1 MGAQLS
7 ETAGPPDDV
16 PELSHADRLRLHSAI
31 ADAQLSCSAVPNI
44 VMPWDLPG
52 LSLVLGDERE
62 TDGHLVPTVPGYV
75 EPTPE
80 PAHDRPTFAVRT
92 KATAFEHAIAFDS
105 RRVVHLDD
113 DEQFRLLVQ
122 KWEAI
127 LSINYH
133 AFDLGVEIASLSQE
147 ERLKAVGEVLGGK
160 AVATIRQR
168 LTQLGKYVK
177 WATCD
182 AKRPPFP
189 ATAELIKNHIKHL
202 RNESATYSRLVG
214 FHEVMKFSK
223 HVMGLDCDVA
233 AFETAWVNGIFR
245 TAGQNRPLRKQSS
258 VLTVA
263 ALQFLEA
270 ELDNENLALVDRYA
284 IGVILFATYS
294 RARFGDLRRVSS
306 IILDEASSM
315 DADCLGYIEMNS
327 ASHKMRAFG
336 NRLGAHLPLVAPIKG
351 LGKAAWGKTFISLAA
366 KVGLNLTAWC
376 PLCPLLPA
384 PNLMGDWTGRATTSG
399 EINKWIVQLLIGS
412 GFDTT
417 GFSPHGCKA
426 TTLTMLAKYGAD
438 SETRLVLGHHQT
450 KQGTSEV
457 YARDVQSAPLR
468 VLETMFRDIRLG
480 HFCPDE
486 TRSGM
491 MHRVDQTTPIQPTLL
506 PLPALEESVPE
517 EPSTMPVITGEVA
530 LWDVESEGAS
540 VDPPTEH
547 LQEDLSNGA
556 HEEPDDSSPSSSDGS
571 SDDSLDE
578 VVEQWAQQPPEIVV
592 GDKEQGE
599 RRQPSFYQ
607 HRSSKVVHMLSQ
619 GFCKSFL
626 CGRQLSKEYRA
637 CSLLL
642 VVDSMQCQQCVKR
655 HKGRSRGPEDAQL
668 DSAVKRARI
677 E

>member
-1 MGAQLS
+1 MQAMGAQL
-7 ETAGPPDDV
+7 AGPSDPLADV
-16 PELSHADRLRLHSAI
+16 AGLSRTDRDRMHNAI
-31 ADAQLSCSAVPNI
+31 SDAQLSCSVVPDI
-44 VMPWDLPG
+44 VMPWNLPG
-52 LSLVLGDERE
+52 LSMVLGDESE
-62 TDGHLVPTVPGYV
+62 TIVPSVPTVPGYV
-75 EPTPE
+75 EPALDHLTQ
-80 PAHDRPTFAVRT
+80 DRPSLPVRT

-122 KWEAI
+122 KWEAM

-133 AFDLGVEIASLSQE
+133 AFDLGVEISGLSQE
-147 ERLKAVGEVLGGK
+147 ERLRAVSEVLGGK
-160 AVATIRQR
+160 AVATVRQR
-168 LTQLGKYVK
+168 LAQLGKYVK
-177 WATCD
+177 WATSD
-182 AKRPPFP
+182 AK
-189 ATAELIKNHIKHL
+189 L
-202 RNESATYSRLVG
+202 
-214 FHEVMKFSK
+214 
-223 HVMGLDCDVA
+223 
-233 AFETAWVNGIFR
+233 
-245 TAGQNRPLRKQSS
+245 AGQNRPMRKQSS
-258 VLTVA
+258 VLTVS

-284 IGVILFATYS
+284 IGVVLFATYS
-294 RARFGDLRRVSS
+294 RARFGDLRKISS
-306 IILDEASSM
+306 VILDEANSTSTG
-315 DADCLGYIEMNS
+315 CLGYIEMNS

-336 NRLGAHLPLVAPIKG
+336 NRLGAHVPLVAPIKG
-351 LGKAAWGKTFISLAA
+351 LGKTAWGKTFISLAT

-399 EINKWIVQLLIGS
+399 EINKWIVQLLVRS
-412 GFDTT
+412 GFDTS

-438 SETRLVLGHHQT
+438 LETRLILGHHQT

-491 MHRVDQTTPIQPTLL
+491 IQKCDGTVSLQPTLL
-506 PLPALEESVPE
+506 PLPAVGEDVPE
-517 EPSTMPVITGEVA
+517 EPSMMPVVTNEVIFG
-530 LWDVESEGAS
+530 DVDSEGTS
-540 VDPPTEH
+540 MGPPTES
-547 LQEDLSNGA
+547 LNEDAGNGA
-556 HEEPDDSSPSSSDGS
+556 PEEDDDSSSSSSTS
-571 SDDSLDE
+571 SSEDSLDE
-578 VVEQWAQQPPEIVV
+578 MVEELAQQPRDDTIHEAASS
-592 GDKEQGE
+592 D
-599 RRQPSFYQ
+599 RRQPSFFQ

-619 GFCKSFL
+619 GFGKSFL

-642 VVDSMQCQQCVKR
+642 VVGTMKCQQCVKR
-655 HKGRSRGPEDAQL
+655 HKGRSRDIDDAQL
-668 DSAVKRARI
+668 DSAVKRARV